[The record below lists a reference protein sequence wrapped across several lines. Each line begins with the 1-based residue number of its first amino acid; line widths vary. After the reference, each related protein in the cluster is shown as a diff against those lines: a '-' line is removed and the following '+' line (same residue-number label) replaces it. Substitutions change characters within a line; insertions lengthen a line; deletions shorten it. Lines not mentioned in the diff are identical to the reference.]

1 MWRKNYTKSHFDESV
16 DLLIRHYSDV
26 LTYRVDVIVARVGKL
41 ATDLG
46 EVGRRTNGRQ
56 RADARSCIATTILES
71 MINQVKAKVP
81 HKSEECPHTHGVR
94 QRRPICRNGGSC
106 SIKGSLYLPTGY

>member
-46 EVGRRTNGRQ
+46 EVG
-56 RADARSCIATTILES
+56 S
-71 MINQVKAKVP
+71 P
-81 HKSEECPHTHGVR
+81 
-94 QRRPICRNGGSC
+94 
-106 SIKGSLYLPTGY
+106 Y